1 MYVDVWFR
9 STPFGIRSPGRAR
22 AIAMAILSVVLVW
35 TTMCGASLATGSPDL
50 DSELIETE
58 TGWQFDTDDIE
69 VFDTPAPAPAAAA
82 PAKAPAASGNTVAL
96 INGDFEAT
104 NLTGNASVTMV
115 DSTTTAI
122 VNWVV
127 GGAGVQILNGNTYK
141 MNNGKGVYAIHLN
154 NPAATGNGTQGQLTT
169 TLAINPPSGKAY
181 TVQFDCARD
190 PDGPINLFPAIKISS
205 LTGANGST
213 VTGWELREPKYN
225 STDTRG
231 SISWV
236 RYSFIYTGTGA
247 ATMIRFEGMSEKYSA
262 IIDNVVI
269 YNGKHSLAAAPGSLK
284 PTLVLQK
291 FLPVF
296 FAVVALIVFH
306 SPLLSLSDHL

>member
-1 MYVDVWFR
+1 MCVDVWFR

-22 AIAMAILSVVLVW
+22 AIAMAIFSVVLVW
-35 TTMCGASLATGSPDL
+35 TTMCGASLASTSPDL

-69 VFDTPAPAPAAAA
+69 VFDSPAPAPAAAA
-82 PAKAPAASGNTVAL
+82 PAPAVKTTGNTVAL

-104 NLTGNASVTMV
+104 NLTGNASTTLA
-115 DSTTTAI
+115 DSTSTAI
-122 VNWVV
+122 INWVA
-127 GGAGVQILNGNTYK
+127 GGAGVQILNSNTYN
-141 MNNGKGVYAIHLN
+141 MNKNKGVYAIHLN

-169 TLAINPPSGKAY
+169 TLAINPPSGKAF
-181 TVQFDCARD
+181 TVQFDCARM
-190 PDGPINLFPAIKISS
+190 PDGPINLFPALKISS
-205 LTGANGST
+205 LTGVNGST

-225 STDTRG
+225 STDTQKV
-231 SISWV
+231 ITWV
-236 RYSFIYTGTGA
+236 RYSFIYTGTGV

-262 IIDNVVI
+262 IIDNIVI
-269 YNGKHSLAAAPGSLK
+269 YNGKHALAAAPGSLK

-296 FAVVALIVFH
+296 FTVVALIVFH